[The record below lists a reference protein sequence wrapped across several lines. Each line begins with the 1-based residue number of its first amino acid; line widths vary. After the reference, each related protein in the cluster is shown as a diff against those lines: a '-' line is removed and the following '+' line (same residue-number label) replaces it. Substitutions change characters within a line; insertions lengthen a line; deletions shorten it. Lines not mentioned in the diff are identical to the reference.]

1 VTGDDTARYI
11 VVGVTPKQPLTVV
24 RQAAR
29 FARQFQAALVC
40 ANVEAGSYVVAEH
53 PNGSVESRPIDP
65 DQPDWNIAVFDGG
78 LAHRIRSVADQEGV
92 AVEFRELAGDIAHAL
107 GRLAE
112 ILNAEMIIVGSR
124 RGGLRSSMHEFFG
137 GSVAAHLAH
146 RQPRPV
152 VVVPLSASEQDTTR
166 SEESDS

>member
-1 VTGDDTARYI
+1 MTADDTARYI
-11 VVGVTPKQPLTVV
+11 VVGVTPQQPLTVV

-152 VVVPLSASEQDTTR
+152 VVVPLSASEQDSTR
-166 SEESDS
+166 SEASDS

>member
-1 VTGDDTARYI
+1 MTEDSEDGTDRYI
-11 VVGVTPKQPLTVV
+11 VVGVTPKQPLAVL
-24 RQAAR
+24 RHAAR
-29 FARQFQAALVC
+29 FARQLEAVLVC

-53 PNGSVESRPIDP
+53 PDGSVESRPIDP

-78 LAHRIRSVADQEGV
+78 LAHRIRSIAGQEGV
-92 AVEFRELAGDIAHAL
+92 PVEFRELAGDIAHAL

-112 ILNAEMIIVGSR
+112 ILQAEMIIVGSR

-152 VVVPLSASEQDTTR
+152 VIVPVDPR
-166 SEESDS
+166 SDG

>member
-1 VTGDDTARYI
+1 VTADDTARYI
-11 VVGVTPKQPLTVV
+11 VVGVTPQQPLTVV

-152 VVVPLSASEQDTTR
+152 VVVPLSASEQDSRR
-166 SEESDS
+166 SEASDS

>member
-1 VTGDDTARYI
+1 VTEDTEDSTDRYI
-11 VVGVTPKQPLTVV
+11 VVGVTPKQPLTVL

-53 PNGSVESRPIDP
+53 PDGSVESRPIDP

-92 AVEFRELAGDIAHAL
+92 RVEFRELAGDIAHAI

-112 ILNAEMIIVGSR
+112 VLDAEMIIVGSR
-124 RGGLRSSMHEFFG
+124 RGGLRFSMHEFFG

-152 VVVPLSASEQDTTR
+152 VVVPVDPR
-166 SEESDS
+166 SDG